1 MADVREGGCG
11 CGAVRYRIE
20 GEPIVLA
27 VCHCT
32 ECQKQSGSAFGM
44 SLIVKT
50 ESFSISGETKV
61 FRRIA
66 ESGNPIDCYFCP
78 TCGVRVYHDP
88 KKLSGTYNVKPGTLD
103 ERDWLAPAVQ
113 VWTKS
118 KQPWVTLPS
127 DLAEVEGQP

>member
-1 MADVREGGCG
+1 MATVREGGCG

-20 GEPIVLA
+20 GDPVALA

-44 SLIVKT
+44 SLIVKR
-50 ESFSISGETKV
+50 ESFTVAGEPRV

-66 ESGNPIDCYFCP
+66 DSGNPTDCYFCA
-78 TCGVRVYHDP
+78 TCGIRVYHAP
-88 KKLSGTYNVKPGTLD
+88 QGMPGTYNVKPGTLD
-103 ERDWLAPAVQ
+103 DRSWLQPVVQ

-118 KQPWVTLPS
+118 RQPWLMLPKGIP
-127 DLAEVEGQP
+127 AVEGQP